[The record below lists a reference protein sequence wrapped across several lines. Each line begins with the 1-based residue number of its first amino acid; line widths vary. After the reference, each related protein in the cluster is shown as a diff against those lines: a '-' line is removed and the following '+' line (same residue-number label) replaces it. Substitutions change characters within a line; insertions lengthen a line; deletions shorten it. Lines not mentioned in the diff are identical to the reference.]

1 MARERKFSDKTLY
14 NAAKH
19 ILLNNGYEGFTFS
32 LLADELKVSRGAL
45 YKYYENKE
53 ELIMDYMIFEM
64 NRFLAELKEINN
76 YDQFDSQFD
85 FLIKLM
91 FKHNKIHQVLG
102 FSYQITATISENIR
116 VKKVHLEKL
125 HQEMYSILQSFIQQ
139 GRKEQLLNP
148 SIKDELILGFIFQSV
163 DIPNHSEIPQTEWVR
178 SVKELISH
186 GMFTDK

>member
-32 LLADELKVSRGAL
+32 LLADKLKVSRGAL

-64 NRFLAELKEINN
+64 NRFLAELKEIDN
-76 YDQFDSQFD
+76 YDRFDSQFD
-85 FLIKLM
+85 FLIRLM

-102 FSYQITATISENIR
+102 FSYQITATISKNIK

-125 HQEMYSILQSFIQQ
+125 HLEMYSVLQSFIQQ

-148 SIKDELILGFIFQSV
+148 SIKDELLLGFIFQSV

>member
-76 YDQFDSQFD
+76 YDHFDSQFD

-116 VKKVHLEKL
+116 VKKVYLEKL
-125 HQEMYSILQSFIQQ
+125 HQEMYSVLQSFIQQ

-148 SIKDELILGFIFQSV
+148 SIKDELMLGFIFQSV
-163 DIPNHSEIPQTEWVR
+163 DIPNHSDIPQTEWVR

-186 GMFTDK
+186 GIH

>member
-32 LLADELKVSRGAL
+32 LLADELQVSRGAL

-76 YDQFDSQFD
+76 YDHFDSQFD

-102 FSYQITATISENIR
+102 FSYQITAIISENVR

-125 HQEMYSILQSFIQQ
+125 HLEMYSVLRSFIQQ
-139 GRKEQLLNP
+139 GRNEELLNP
-148 SIKDELILGFIFQSV
+148 SIKDELLLGFIFQSV
-163 DIPNHSEIPQTEWVR
+163 DIPNHSEMPQTEWVR

-186 GMFTDK
+186 GMFTVK

>member
-76 YDQFDSQFD
+76 YDRFDSQFD

-91 FKHNKIHQVLG
+91 FKHIKYIRYLG
-102 FSYQITATISENIR
+102 FHTRS
-116 VKKVHLEKL
+116 
-125 HQEMYSILQSFIQQ
+125 LQ
-139 GRKEQLLNP
+139 P
-148 SIKDELILGFIFQSV
+148 
-163 DIPNHSEIPQTEWVR
+163 
-178 SVKELISH
+178 SVK
-186 GMFTDK
+186 T